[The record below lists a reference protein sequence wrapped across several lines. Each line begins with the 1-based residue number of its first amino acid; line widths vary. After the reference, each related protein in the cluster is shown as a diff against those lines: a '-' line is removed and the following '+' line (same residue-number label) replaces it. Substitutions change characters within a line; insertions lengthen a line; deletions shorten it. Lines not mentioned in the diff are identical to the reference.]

1 VELAMMF
8 DHQSPDNLVDAIV
21 LAQSVIFHKDTISQV
36 IEEASVALLGN
47 SGNKKSMQEA
57 SRVVGSWKKFL
68 KG

>member
-1 VELAMMF
+1 
-8 DHQSPDNLVDAIV
+8 V

-36 IEEASVALLGN
+36 IEEASVTLLGN
-47 SGNKKSMQEA
+47 SGNKKSIQEA